1 MVDSWERFCWISKT
15 ISVRSRILK
24 PHVMDVRDMTMWS
37 SIHQR
42 SKISFQHSKASR
54 NWLDSLTWT
63 TWNLS
68 HQHVDFYEPKWT
80 YVRKIP
86 AAVVP
91 NIVSLLGSPYTPLL
105 MDTSLSI
112 VFLVDSPST
121 EPCEIH
127 VCCPSSRLLSIAMA
141 YFCWKYL
148 GPFLV
153 GPPPGSCRSVY
164 IWLVV
169 LTILKKISQ
178 WEGLSH
184 TLWRIKHVPN
194 HQPDMHLG

>member
-91 NIVSLLGSPYTPLL
+91 NIVSLLGSPYTHPCWWTRLYLLFFWLILPPLSRVRS
-105 MDTSLSI
+105 MFA
-112 VFLVDSPST
+112 VPQ
-121 EPCEIH
+121 PG
-127 VCCPSSRLLSIAMA
+127 CCQLHA

-148 GPFLV
+148 RSAWSAMYNPMCRFRLAGVNVRLKGLYSYIFLNNLRYCMGMYGV
-153 GPPPGSCRSVY
+153 
-164 IWLVV
+164 
-169 LTILKKISQ
+169 
-178 WEGLSH
+178 
-184 TLWRIKHVPN
+184 
-194 HQPDMHLG
+194 

>member
-91 NIVSLLGSPYTPLL
+91 NIVSLLGSPYTHPCWWTRLYLLFFWLILPPLSRVRS
-105 MDTSLSI
+105 MFA
-112 VFLVDSPST
+112 VPQ
-121 EPCEIH
+121 PG
-127 VCCPSSRLLSIAMA
+127 CCQLHA

-153 GPPPGSCRSVY
+153 GPPPGSCHSVY

-169 LTILKKISQ
+169 LTILKNISQ